1 MDCNTADSACN
12 VVLMNNSFAFCRENG
27 QCTKDSYSYTSTEG
41 TCKASSRNIELTPGS
56 VTGYRDESTDNEQTL
71 MSTVARQPVCT
82 VIEADQYSFQLYS
95 SGVFTTSRGTS
106 LDHGVLAVGYGSEA
120 GTDYWK
126 VKNSWGSSWSE
137 QGYARLQ
144 WDKDDASECDFLAGP
159 PSYPVVSGVVS
170 QRVVV

>member
-12 VVLMNNSFAFCRENG
+12 VELMNNSFAFCRENG
-27 QCTKDSYSYTSTEG
+27 QCTKDSYRYTSTEG
-41 TCKASSRNIELTPGS
+41 TCKASSRNIELTPG
-56 VTGYRDESTDNEQTL
+56 YREVSTDNEQTL
-71 MSTVARQPVCT
+71 MSTVARQPVST
-82 VIEADQYSFQLYS
+82 AIEADQYSFQLYS
-95 SGVFTTSRGTS
+95 SGVFTASRSTR

-126 VKNSWGSSWSE
+126 VKNSWRSSWSE

-144 WDKDDASECDFLAGP
+144 WGKDDASESDFLAGP

-170 QRVVV
+170 QRVVVC